1 MEWLSSRGWGAQL
14 QYIQGLEE
22 FELELETLIQKREQ
36 MDGIV
41 ERAKKWIFPL
51 KEDKF
56 LRWDDGAGIKE
67 SRWEEDDVE
76 LHGNVPLPNEAI
88 ASSVDGALPL
98 SAENVALL
106 DASGSALGNVRDETA
121 SQSSIV
127 AQQNGQAGSTSGQ
140 TPFPVATRQYYVVS
154 MVWKARANEGTELQS
169 DSGMAVKLTP
179 MAR

>member
-1 MEWLSSRGWGAQL
+1 
-14 QYIQGLEE
+14 
-22 FELELETLIQKREQ
+22 

-41 ERAKKWIFPL
+41 ERAKKWIIPL

-76 LHGNVPLPNEAI
+76 LHGDVPSPNEAV
-88 ASSVDGALPL
+88 ASSADGALPL
-98 SAENVALL
+98 SAENAAPL
-106 DASGSALGNVRDETA
+106 DVSGSAPGNARDETV

-127 AQQNGQAGSTSGQ
+127 AQRNGQAGSTSEQ
-140 TPFPVATRQYYVVS
+140 TPFPVAKRQYYVIS
-154 MVWKARANEGTELQS
+154 MMWKAHANEGTELQS
-169 DSGMAVKLTP
+169 DSGMAVKWTP